1 MSALKECLKS
11 LLKHNISIHHSI
23 QDLEDLALDSDF
35 RVEVRNTGMVTKLAV
50 LLLAT
55 LRLNLCWPCV
65 TYISKNWIFC
75 DHHGNI
81 SSSDLTC
88 PRH

>member
-1 MSALKECLKS
+1 MSALKEYLKS

-35 RVEVRNTGMVTKLAV
+35 RVEVRNTGMVTKPAV
-50 LLLAT
+50 LLVAT

-65 TYISKNWIFC
+65 T
-75 DHHGNI
+75 
-81 SSSDLTC
+81 
-88 PRH
+88 